1 VSKQSSC
8 TSRLP
13 DNNNS
18 QLPDHSS
25 SGNSRLPGHSSANS
39 SNVKQLKVS
48 VPNNNNNCIESP
60 WCGQTDDGFGSLPDT
75 PTDFGRSSRALSQ
88 SHPPADKQKEQHY
101 AESIPTDDGIYTSS
115 EEVGGAALASNLPP
129 SSVPEDDYLPSSS
142 SVLLSSSSG
151 SSLADSGGSSS
162 SSETT
167 SERLS
172 VISGEDAS
180 ELGSVSDG
188 GLGRRGRLTSE
199 AGGEEGRT
207 GSRTGGSGAERPR
220 HHQSGGQRER
230 AVATKICT
238 GSFSRGIERFR
249 SESPAALRGAG
260 GADS

>member
-1 VSKQSSC
+1 
-8 TSRLP
+8 
-13 DNNNS
+13 
-18 QLPDHSS
+18 
-25 SGNSRLPGHSSANS
+25 
-39 SNVKQLKVS
+39 VKQLKVS
-48 VPNNNNNCIESP
+48 VPNNNNCIESP

-88 SHPPADKQKEQHY
+88 PHPPADKQKEQHY

-115 EEVGGAALASNLPP
+115 EEVGAALANHPPP

-188 GLGRRGRLTSE
+188 GMGRRGRLTSE
-199 AGGEEGRT
+199 AGGDEGRT
-207 GSRTGGSGAERPR
+207 GSRTGGAERPR

>member
-1 VSKQSSC
+1 
-8 TSRLP
+8 
-13 DNNNS
+13 
-18 QLPDHSS
+18 
-25 SGNSRLPGHSSANS
+25 
-39 SNVKQLKVS
+39 VKQLKVS
-48 VPNNNNNCIESP
+48 VPNNNNNNCIESP

-88 SHPPADKQKEQHY
+88 PHPPADKQKEQHY

-115 EEVGGAALASNLPP
+115 EEVGGAALASHPPP

-162 SSETT
+162 SETT

-188 GLGRRGRLTSE
+188 GLMSRRGRLTSE

-207 GSRTGGSGAERPR
+207 GSRTGSGAERPR

-249 SESPAALRGAG
+249 SESPAALRGAA